1 MYLNT
6 DVMNLEDLASSGSGE
21 VYRAIARARAIRYI
35 GGKIIDFLA
44 QLEDF
49 QKQLWVKKKFVL
61 ETNWCVTLDRIPV
74 EMYPDIANN
83 EAQCQEWANLYA
95 ASEINGDLANGNT
108 SWTFPPNIDF
118 LKSNPFLIVDTKYF
132 GKDFKDSLLESL
144 SETSSLDEQMN
155 GLLVHGENF
164 QALNL
169 LSSRYYNRVK
179 SIYIDPPYNTDASA
193 ILYKNG
199 YKNSSWMSLIYD
211 RMSLASHLLYDSG
224 IVCIAIDD
232 TEVSV
237 LRPLTASIFPIEL
250 GIVSVCS
257 NPRSRKTKG
266 RFAPAHEYA
275 LFYAKTEDTFPGAL
289 PKSDKQMQNYPEIDD
304 SGRFIWMN
312 MVRSGT
318 GDRREDRPKL
328 FFPIY
333 INNEGRIRIP
343 ELKWNEIER
352 EWIALEGIDTNEIE
366 IYPLKKMGTEGRWH
380 RGHNK
385 INENLNEYRAHKTS
399 TGEYIVQ
406 FKARMDEDS
415 PPNTWWGEG
424 KYDSSNGSKKLNA
437 MFGSKI
443 FDFPKSVDLIQDCIL
458 SSVNGNEG
466 ATVLDYFAGSGT
478 TGHAIININRGKN
491 TMMKYILIEIGEH
504 FNTVLLPRMKKVVYS
519 SDWKD
524 GKPVTKDGIS
534 HLIKYI
540 RLESYEDTMDSLEI
554 TKRTEA
560 QNKLLENNPE
570 LAEDYHL
577 RYSLG
582 IETTQ
587 SASLLGKDFTD
598 PFAYKLSVFR
608 DGIRH
613 EVNVDLPETFNYLIG
628 LIVESRKKIDGLL
641 TYKGTDAGG
650 KRCLIIW
657 RNINEIDHAA
667 LDAWFARN
675 RDVVDN
681 AIDTIYVNGD
691 HTLNAMKQV
700 GDTWTAKTIEP
711 VFKELMFQ
719 ESRE

>member
-1 MYLNT
+1 
-6 DVMNLEDLASSGSGE
+6 
-21 VYRAIARARAIRYI
+21 
-35 GGKIIDFLA
+35 
-44 QLEDF
+44 
-49 QKQLWVKKKFVL
+49 
-61 ETNWCVTLDRIPV
+61 
-74 EMYPDIANN
+74 
-83 EAQCQEWANLYA
+83 
-95 ASEINGDLANGNT
+95 
-108 SWTFPPNIDF
+108 
-118 LKSNPFLIVDTKYF
+118 
-132 GKDFKDSLLESL
+132 
-144 SETSSLDEQMN
+144 
-155 GLLVHGENF
+155 
-164 QALNL
+164 
-169 LSSRYYNRVK
+169 
-179 SIYIDPPYNTDASA
+179 
-193 ILYKNG
+193 
-199 YKNSSWMSLIYD
+199 
-211 RMSLASHLLYDSG
+211 
-224 IVCIAIDD
+224 
-232 TEVSV
+232 
-237 LRPLTASIFPIEL
+237 
-250 GIVSVCS
+250 
-257 NPRSRKTKG
+257 
-266 RFAPAHEYA
+266 
-275 LFYAKTEDTFPGAL
+275 
-289 PKSDKQMQNYPEIDD
+289 
-304 SGRFIWMN
+304 
-312 MVRSGT
+312 
-318 GDRREDRPKL
+318 
-328 FFPIY
+328 
-333 INNEGRIRIP
+333 
-343 ELKWNEIER
+343 
-352 EWIALEGIDTNEIE
+352 
-366 IYPLKKMGTEGRWH
+366 MGTEGRWH

-598 PFAYKLSVFR
+598 PFAY
-608 DGIRH
+608 
-613 EVNVDLPETFNYLIG
+613 
-628 LIVESRKKIDGLL
+628 
-641 TYKGTDAGG
+641 
-650 KRCLIIW
+650 
-657 RNINEIDHAA
+657 
-667 LDAWFARN
+667 
-675 RDVVDN
+675 
-681 AIDTIYVNGD
+681 
-691 HTLNAMKQV
+691 
-700 GDTWTAKTIEP
+700 
-711 VFKELMFQ
+711 
-719 ESRE
+719 